1 MAVKE
6 NLYVQVDTLIYLFKI
21 HIPSLDQNKENFKSL
36 MGSRGG
42 EVHTHTHTHTHILMA
57 DSCCCTAEI
66 NTTL

>member
-42 EVHTHTHTHTHILMA
+42 EVHTHTHTHTH
-57 DSCCCTAEI
+57 TY
-66 NTTL
+66 

>member
-42 EVHTHTHTHTHILMA
+42 EGHTHTHTHKQDTVP
-57 DSCCCTAEI
+57 
-66 NTTL
+66 